1 MAIQIKC
8 AEYQTIILSGDDEIK
23 YLNATGNSGTT
34 VSCYDSTNTQYQV
47 PVGKKLILTGMT
59 VMGGNVGTIEI
70 RCYHGS
76 TINSTSGATEWVDDS
91 IRWYYNGDSPVK
103 IPLNVEV
110 PAGDYVTFNFA
121 NEQFTVHLMGVLTNA

>member
-1 MAIQIKC
+1 MAQAVSLKQ
-8 AEYQTIILSGDDEIK
+8 YPTVVLSTGDEIK

-34 VSCYDSTNTQYQV
+34 VSCYDSTNTQYV
-47 PVGKKLILTGMT
+47 IPADKKLILTNMSI
-59 VMGGNVGTIEI
+59 MAGNVGTVEI

-91 IRWYYNGDSPVK
+91 IRWYYNGDSPVQ
-103 IPLNVEV
+103 IPLYVEI

-121 NEQFTVHLMGVLTNA
+121 NEQFTVHLMGVLTDA